1 MVHATYACMCHYTQ
15 TLMSVHPLP
24 VTTPVLTL
32 LVALPAF
39 AEMDM
44 N

>member
-1 MVHATYACMCHYTQ
+1 MVHATYVCMYHYTQ

-32 LVALPAF
+32 LEVLYAS